1 MSVQDQDKSWPNHWD
16 PDDEGFW
23 ERQGKRIANRNLWIS
38 IPNLLLG
45 FAVWIYWGMVAKY
58 MQKLH
63 FATDG
68 ELFDFTFMNAGQSY
82 EDNAY
87 RALLFTL
94 PAVAGLAGATLRIPN
109 SFMIAICGG
118 RNVKFMTT
126 VLLILPALG
135 AGIALQ
141 DHTTPFHIFII
152 LAALSGVGG
161 GAFASSMSNISFF
174 FPKKMQGL
182 ALGLNAGLGNLGV
195 SVMQFLIPWV
205 ITFQMFGSL
214 SGDPYEYLAD
224 GATKQMWIQNASLV
238 WVPILAFFA
247 ALAFLFMN
255 NLPFHK
261 HGPTPIA
268 VAKYLWLTILGF
280 VGAAVGVV
288 LLIIPWGAFP
298 MLLKTFVIVVVA
310 VAVTLG
316 AMRYLT
322 PGETREGLKEQFG
335 IFKLMRPVHQK
346 RESMGVRDG
355 RAVADDV
362 EVMTYEIVVVAVAVT
377 LGAMRYLTPRETR
390 AGLKEQFGIFKLKH
404 NWVMTY
410 LYVMTFGSF
419 IGYANAFPKLIDDV
433 FGVYRVGE
441 LAGEPTGL
449 SSAAYIWIGAGVGA
463 LIRPLGGWLSD
474 KVGGARVTHW
484 DTIIMIVST
493 IAAGHFVSVAMVSA
507 EPQQYF
513 VPFLL
518 TFIVLFATTGIGNGS
533 TFRMIGVIFDK
544 DQRGPV
550 LGWTSAIAAYGAY
563 LIPKIFATQ
572 IQAGTPQYALYGFAA
587 YYASCLLLNWWFYAR
602 KGAEVSC

>member
-1 MSVQDQDKSWPNHWD
+1 VSLEDKDKSWPNHWD
-16 PDDEGFW
+16 PDDENFW
-23 ERQGKRIANRNLWIS
+23 ERQGKRIANRNLWVS

-58 MQKLH
+58 IQKLH

-68 ELFDFTFMNAGQSY
+68 ELFDFTFMNAGQSF

-141 DHTTPFHIFII
+141 DQTTPFYIFII

-214 SGDPYEYLAD
+214 TGDPYEYLAD
-224 GATKQMWIQNASLV
+224 GAAKQMWIQNASLV
-238 WVPILAFFA
+238 WVPILTFFAVLAFF
-247 ALAFLFMN
+247 FMS

-261 HGPTPIA
+261 CGPTPVAI
-268 VAKYLWLTILGF
+268 AKYLWLTILGF
-280 VGAAVGVV
+280 VGAAVGIV

-335 IFKLMRPVHQK
+335 IFKL
-346 RESMGVRDG
+346 
-355 RAVADDV
+355 
-362 EVMTYEIVVVAVAVT
+362 
-377 LGAMRYLTPRETR
+377 
-390 AGLKEQFGIFKLKH
+390 KH

-433 FGVYRVGE
+433 FGVIPVGE
-441 LAGEPTGL
+441 HAGEPTGL
-449 SSAAYIWIGAGVGA
+449 SSAAFIWIGAGVGA
-463 LIRPLGGWLSD
+463 LIRPVGGWLSD
-474 KVGGARVTHW
+474 KIGGARVTHW
-484 DTIIMIVST
+484 DTIIMIAST
-493 IAAGHFVSVAMVSA
+493 IGAGYTVSLAMQS
-507 EPQQYF
+507 PDPTQYF
-513 VPFLL
+513 VAFLL
-518 TFIVLFATTGIGNGS
+518 LFIVLFATTGIGNGS
-533 TFRMIGVIFDK
+533 TFRMIGVIFSK
-544 DQRGPV
+544 DVRGPV

-587 YYASCLLLNWWFYAR
+587 YYASCLALNWWFYAR
-602 KGAEVSC
+602 KGAEISC

>member
-1 MSVQDQDKSWPNHWD
+1 MSLEDKDKSWPNYWD
-16 PDDEGFW
+16 ADDEGFW
-23 ERQGKRIANRNLWIS
+23 ERQGKRIANRNLWVS

-58 MQKLH
+58 IQQLH

-82 EDNAY
+82 EANAY

-174 FPKKMQGL
+174 FPKRMQGL

-238 WVPILAFFA
+238 WVPILTFFAVLAFF
-247 ALAFLFMN
+247 LMS

-261 HGPTPIA
+261 CGPTPIA

-280 VGAAVGVV
+280 VGAAVGIV

-316 AMRYLT
+316 GMRYLT
-322 PGETREGLKEQFG
+322 PGETRE
-335 IFKLMRPVHQK
+335 
-346 RESMGVRDG
+346 
-355 RAVADDV
+355 
-362 EVMTYEIVVVAVAVT
+362 
-377 LGAMRYLTPRETR
+377 
-390 AGLKEQFGIFKLKH
+390 GLKEQFGIFKLKH

-463 LIRPLGGWLSD
+463 LIRPVGGWLSD
-474 KVGGARVTHW
+474 KLGGARVTHW

-493 IAAGHFVSVAMVSA
+493 IAAGYFVSVAMVSP

-533 TFRMIGVIFDK
+533 TFRMIGVIFEK

-572 IQAGTPQYALYGFAA
+572 IQAGTPEYALYGFAA
-587 YYASCLLLNWWFYAR
+587 YYASCLVLNWWFYAR
-602 KGAEVSC
+602 KGAEISC

>member
-1 MSVQDQDKSWPNHWD
+1 MAKLERWEPE
-16 PDDEGFW
+16 DEQFW
-23 ERQGKRIANRNLWIS
+23 ESTGKSVAKRNLWIS

-45 FAVWIYWGMVAKY
+45 FSVWIYWGMVAKY
-58 MQKLH
+58 IQKLH

-68 ELFDFTFMNAGQSY
+68 SLFNFTFMNDGVPF
-82 EDNAY
+82 DNNGY

-126 VLLILPALG
+126 LLLILPAIG
-135 AGIALQ
+135 AGFALQ
-141 DHTTPFHIFII
+141 NHETPFYVFII

-174 FPKKMQGL
+174 YPKRMQGL

-205 ITFQMFGSL
+205 ITFGLFGGLGGS
-214 SGDPYEYLAD
+214 PYETVQK
-224 GATKQMWIQNASLV
+224 GETSQMWIQNAGLV
-238 WVPILAFFA
+238 WVPILVTCLV
-247 ALAFLFMN
+247 LAFLFMN

-261 HGPTPIA
+261 CGPTP
-268 VAKYLWLTILGF
+268 VACGKFLWLTFLGY
-280 VGAAVGVV
+280 VGAAAGIF
-288 LLIIPWGAFP
+288 LLLLPWGAFP
-298 MLLKTFVIVVVA
+298 VLLKTFLVVVVA
-310 VAVTLG
+310 VVITLL
-316 AMRYLT
+316 AMRYCT
-322 PGETREGLKEQFG
+322 PKETQENLQHQFG
-335 IFKLMRPVHQK
+335 IFKH
-346 RESMGVRDG
+346 
-355 RAVADDV
+355 
-362 EVMTYEIVVVAVAVT
+362 
-377 LGAMRYLTPRETR
+377 
-390 AGLKEQFGIFKLKH
+390 KH
-404 NWVMTY
+404 NWVMTW

-433 FGVYRVGE
+433 FGQYRIGE
-441 LAGEPTGL
+441 NAGQLTGL
-449 SSAAYIWIGAGVGA
+449 SSAGYIYIGAGVGA

-474 KVGGARVTHW
+474 KLGGARVTHW
-484 DTIIMIVST
+484 DTLLMIIAT
-493 IAAGHFVSVAMVSA
+493 IAAGYFCALAMES
-507 EPQQYF
+507 ERPQQYF
-513 VPFLL
+513 IPFLL

-572 IQAGTPQYALYGFAA
+572 IKAGTPQYALYGFAG
-587 YYASCLLLNWWFYAR
+587 YYLSCLVVNWWFYAR
-602 KGAEVSC
+602 KNAEISC